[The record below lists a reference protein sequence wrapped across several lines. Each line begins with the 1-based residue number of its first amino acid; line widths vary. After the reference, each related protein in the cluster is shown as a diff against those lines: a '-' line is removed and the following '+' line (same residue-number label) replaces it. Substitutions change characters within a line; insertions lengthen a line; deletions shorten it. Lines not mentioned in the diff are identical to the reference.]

1 MLTLVTGGAGSGKS
15 AFAESLVTGQGSP
28 RFYIATMEP
37 YGPESRARI
46 VRHRSLRE
54 GKGFITIEKSLS
66 LADIDL
72 PPEAHVLLEDLSNLL
87 ANEMFSPGGGGA
99 AAAEEGV
106 LSLCGRC
113 KDLTVVT
120 NEVFSGG
127 AEYEGDTLSYIKEL
141 LADRIVVIDDEWC
154 EPLKEYTWKTWG
166 DCDRE
171 KKLEILEPIML
182 YFERRDFDCFMDFIA
197 GTSIAPKKKNTGT
210 GPDSPWYKKS
220 EGEMRSMWDEVHDF

>member
-1 MLTLVTGGAGSGKS
+1 MRLACMTESQYEKMIRTVEYVAAHPEDADDRIRRPVTENYFPTIKDLRDNHVEEEFDKYAGDLYYYS
-15 AFAESLVTGQGSP
+15 
-28 RFYIATMEP
+28 IA
-37 YGPESRARI
+37 G
-46 VRHRSLRE
+46 
-54 GKGFITIEKSLS
+54 
-66 LADIDL
+66 
-72 PPEAHVLLEDLSNLL
+72 PPELPDDKS
-87 ANEMFSPGGGGA
+87 
-99 AAAEEGV
+99 
-106 LSLCGRC
+106 RQ
-113 KDLTVVT
+113 
-120 NEVFSGG
+120 
-127 AEYEGDTLSYIKEL
+127 EYERSLSYIKEL

-154 EPLKEYTWKTWG
+154 APLKEYTWKTWG

>member
-15 AFAESLVTGQGSP
+15 AFAENLVTGQGSP

-127 AEYEGDTLSYIKEL
+127 ADYEGETDRFLRH
-141 LADRIVVIDDEWC
+141 LALMNRLIAQRADLVVEVVCGLTNI
-154 EPLKEYTWKTWG
+154 LYSRTNLIA
-166 DCDRE
+166 DCSFTPRYMQ
-171 KKLEILEPIML
+171 L
-182 YFERRDFDCFMDFIA
+182 
-197 GTSIAPKKKNTGT
+197 
-210 GPDSPWYKKS
+210 
-220 EGEMRSMWDEVHDF
+220 H